1 MKGGFGDMMKQA
13 QQLQEK
19 VQQLQE
25 EIARTEVEGE
35 AGAGMVKVMMDGRYD
50 VKQVTIDPELLNEQK
65 EILEDLLAAAVNN
78 AVRKIEKSQKEK
90 MADLTAG
97 IPIPPGFKLPF

>member
-1 MKGGFGDMMKQA
+1 MKSGFGDMMKQA

-25 EIARTEVEGE
+25 EIARTEVVGE
-35 AGAGMVKVMMDGRYD
+35 AGAGMIKVVMDGRYD
-50 VKQVTIDPELLNEQK
+50 VKQVTIDPELMHEEK
-65 EILEDLLAAAVNN
+65 EMLEDLLAAAVNN
-78 AVRKIEKSQKEK
+78 AVRKIEKNQKDK
-90 MADLTAG
+90 MASLTAG

>member
-1 MKGGFGDMMKQA
+1 MKNGFGDMMKQA

-25 EIARTEVEGE
+25 EIARTEVVGE
-35 AGAGMVKVMMDGRYD
+35 AGAGMIKVVMDGRYD
-50 VKQVTIDPELLNEQK
+50 VKQVTIDPDLMQEEK
-65 EILEDLLAAAVNN
+65 EMLEDLLAAAVNN
-78 AVRKIEKSQKEK
+78 AVRKIEKNQKDK
-90 MADLTAG
+90 MASLTAG

>member
-1 MKGGFGDMMKQA
+1 MKSGFGDMMKQA

-25 EIARTEVEGE
+25 EIARTEVVGE
-35 AGAGMVKVMMDGRYD
+35 AGAGMIKVVMDGRYD
-50 VKQVTIDPELLNEQK
+50 VKQVTIDPELMQEEK
-65 EILEDLLAAAVNN
+65 EMLEDLLAAAVNN
-78 AVRKIEKSQKEK
+78 AVRKIEKNQKDK
-90 MADLTAG
+90 MASLTAG